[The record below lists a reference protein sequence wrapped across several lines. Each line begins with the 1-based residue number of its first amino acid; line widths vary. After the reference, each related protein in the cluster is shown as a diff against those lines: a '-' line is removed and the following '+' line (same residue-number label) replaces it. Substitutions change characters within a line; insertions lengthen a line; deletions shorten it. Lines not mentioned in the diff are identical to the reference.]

1 MVVRQAPIFRC
12 TNWGTGPP
20 ASAGTHHADPSRTLA
35 RSSSRSYRAHGSGA
49 GGLHSA
55 TTRSYPQEEAAKAAI
70 AMETTAA
77 ASDDE
82 AGPSPA
88 EPAAEGAA
96 AMAEAAVPEAAE
108 VAEITA
114 PEAAEAAAPEAAEAA
129 EATAPGVAEVAS
141 SFWSSS
147 GRGSTWGQRVRSRC
161 WLGAGFPGRSI

>member
-1 MVVRQAPIFRC
+1 
-12 TNWGTGPP
+12 
-20 ASAGTHHADPSRTLA
+20 
-35 RSSSRSYRAHGSGA
+35 
-49 GGLHSA
+49 
-55 TTRSYPQEEAAKAAI
+55 
-70 AMETTAA
+70 
-77 ASDDE
+77 
-82 AGPSPA
+82 
-88 EPAAEGAA
+88 
-96 AMAEAAVPEAAE
+96 MAEAAAPEAAE